1 MISILFVSLRY
12 RNRESYLI
20 LPSTCQSK
28 ISKNKLTQKHKRIIP
43 KVNISYFWLISFRQ
57 KIIWFWISWKLY
69 VWLRVRY
76 MITTKLSPP
85 NSLIM
90 LCWVSLLSV
99 SLFVTI
105 VSNSL
110 KGERKKMQKP
120 KMNLKVHNLIN
131 SQSQRPWKLQKIFR
145 CSYPTKS

>member
-1 MISILFVSLRY
+1 MTTNTSMIDISAIAFQRNFVHNNTKELS
-12 RNRESYLI
+12 
-20 LPSTCQSK
+20 Q
-28 ISKNKLTQKHKRIIP
+28 

-90 LCWVSLLSV
+90 LCWVSLLTV

-110 KGERKKMQKP
+110 KGERKNKHFNAKP
-120 KMNLKVHNLIN
+120 KQNLKVHNLIN
-131 SQSQRPWKLQKIFR
+131 SGVQLCK
-145 CSYPTKS
+145 CSYPSKS

>member
-1 MISILFVSLRY
+1 MTTNTSMIDISAIAFQRNFVHNNTKELS
-12 RNRESYLI
+12 
-20 LPSTCQSK
+20 Q
-28 ISKNKLTQKHKRIIP
+28 

-90 LCWVSLLSV
+90 LCWVSLLTV

-120 KMNLKVHNLIN
+120 KMNLKVHNLTN
-131 SQSQRPWKLQKIFR
+131 SQSQRPWKLKNSFGVLIPLSHKPKFR
-145 CSYPTKS
+145 SEILTNF

>member
-1 MISILFVSLRY
+1 MWLVSFDHFKRNKFSCLALQPSFSRIFKMTTNTSMIDISAIAFQRNFVHNNTKELS
-12 RNRESYLI
+12 
-20 LPSTCQSK
+20 Q
-28 ISKNKLTQKHKRIIP
+28 

-90 LCWVSLLSV
+90 LCWVSLLTV

-110 KGERKKMQKP
+110 KGERKKCKNQK
-120 KMNLKVHNLIN
+120 
-131 SQSQRPWKLQKIFR
+131 W
-145 CSYPTKS
+145 T

>member
-1 MISILFVSLRY
+1 
-12 RNRESYLI
+12 
-20 LPSTCQSK
+20 
-28 ISKNKLTQKHKRIIP
+28 
-43 KVNISYFWLISFRQ
+43 
-57 KIIWFWISWKLY
+57 
-69 VWLRVRY
+69 

-90 LCWVSLLSV
+90 LCWVSLLTV

-131 SQSQRPWKLQKIFR
+131 SQSQRPWKLQNSLGVLIPL
-145 CSYPTKS
+145 SHKSKFKSEKLTNF